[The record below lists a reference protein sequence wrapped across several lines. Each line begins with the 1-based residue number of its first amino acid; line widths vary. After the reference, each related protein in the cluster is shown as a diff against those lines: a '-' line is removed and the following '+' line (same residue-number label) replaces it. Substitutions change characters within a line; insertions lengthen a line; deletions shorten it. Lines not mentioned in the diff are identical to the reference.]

1 MDRYTIA
8 IQCRDKALKKK
19 MFRFP
24 STDDTK
30 KIISYMVYCLINN
43 GVFFAGNLPEKILNK
58 AIIKY
63 SKKYN
68 YAIVVDSDET
78 AARLSISYS
87 YKHVYAYD
95 TTLNKTKNIIYYN
108 CPSKKVPTAQ
118 NVIIIK
124 LK

>member
-1 MDRYTIA
+1 MA
-8 IQCRDKALKKK
+8 ILCRKKTLKGK

-24 STDDTK
+24 PTDETK
-30 KIISYMVYCLINN
+30 KIISYIVYCLTNN
-43 GVFFAGNLPEKILNK
+43 GVFFAGNLPEKILNR

-95 TTLNKTKNIIYYN
+95 TSLNKTKNIIYYN
-108 CPSKKVPTAQ
+108 CPSKKVPAAQ

-124 LK
+124 LKG